1 MNQEIRVN
9 SIRFLILLLTQVL
22 ILHQVSLGDEWLRF
36 AEILIYP
43 MFIMLM
49 PMRWPSSLII
59 LLAFLT
65 GLIVDAFYDT
75 PGVHAGAS
83 TLSAFARPLIL
94 QIIAPRAGYDPKQ
107 PLTKSMFGMA
117 WFASYTALF
126 LLVHIFT
133 VQLLTVF
140 TFYYWTELFLRFALS
155 WILSVILMILV
166 DIIFNPK
173 L

>member
-1 MNQEIRVN
+1 MNQEIRVQG
-9 SIRFLILLLTQVL
+9 IRFLILILVQVL
-22 ILHQVSLGDEWLRF
+22 ILHQVNLGDEWLRF

-43 MFIMLM
+43 MFIMMM

-65 GLIVDAFYDT
+65 GLIVDGFYDT

-83 TLSAFARPLIL
+83 TLSAFARPLVL

-117 WFASYTALF
+117 WYASYAALF
-126 LLVHIFT
+126 LLVHIFI

-140 TFYYWTELFLRFALS
+140 TFYYWTELLLRLALS
-155 WILSVILMILV
+155 WVLSLTLLILV

-173 L
+173 S